1 MVSTAEKPQ
10 TKKLIAGGD
19 PDAPFNPPTEEQ
31 FVNEAGEKVEF
42 LEADSLQRIASLL
55 VERRP
60 SLGVVRNFN
69 VIYAWRRKGGSLHGL
84 QRYGKTERLG
94 ALDKWLGEHDFV
106 VWLAADHLNGAT
118 AWKVEAELFT
128 AMCAIGA
135 TPKGLPTL
143 NYPDFSNYHAVVQEY
158 GSKVREEIRVLAE
171 QLKFGEMEE

>member
-1 MVSTAEKPQ
+1 MVTAEKTQ
-10 TKKLIAGGD
+10 AKKLIAGGN
-19 PDAPFNPPTEEQ
+19 PDAPFNPPTEET
-31 FVNEAGEKVEF
+31 FVNEDGEKVEF
-42 LEADSLQRIASLL
+42 MEADSLTRIASLL

-60 SLGVVRNFN
+60 SLGVVRNFD
-69 VIYAWRRKGGSLHGL
+69 VMYAWRRKGGSLHGL
-84 QRYGKTERLG
+84 PRFGSTVRLG

-143 NYPDFSNYHAVVQEY
+143 NYPDFSNYHAVIQEY

-171 QLKFGEMEE
+171 QLRFEDATE